1 MKQVSLNDKGE
12 IKILDNKGKN
22 VTFKRNKKKI
32 TNKELN
38 GQYQIDSYDILK
50 IMSLLYNK
58 QIVNEFGLV
67 TEDNASLIYNAN
79 EINKKNIEE
88 LKRVKETLNKKT
100 HALRELKYKVRDN
113 NKRFFKKKISLE

>member
-38 GQYQIDSYDILK
+38 GQYQIESYDILK
-50 IMSLLYNK
+50 IMSLLYDK

>member
-38 GQYQIDSYDILK
+38 GQYQIESYDILK

>member
-12 IKILDNKGKN
+12 IKISDNKGKN

-50 IMSLLYNK
+50 IMSLLYDK

>member
-50 IMSLLYNK
+50 IMSLLYDK

>member
-12 IKILDNKGKN
+12 IKISDNKGKN

-38 GQYQIDSYDILK
+38 GQYQIESYDILK
-50 IMSLLYNK
+50 IMSLLYDK